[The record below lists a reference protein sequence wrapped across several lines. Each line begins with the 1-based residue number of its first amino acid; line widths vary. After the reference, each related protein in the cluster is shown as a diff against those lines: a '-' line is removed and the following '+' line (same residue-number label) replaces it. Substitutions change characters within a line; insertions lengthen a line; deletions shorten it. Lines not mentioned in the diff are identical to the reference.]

1 MKCSTHPK
9 ELQELVSLLS
19 KIPLKHPSF
28 AFLDKILLLAES
40 GTLTLR
46 VSNLSLSS
54 ELSTFATVEQ
64 EGKVLV
70 DPFALLA
77 VIQNIPDNAN
87 SVELALVENELLIS
101 SVGVD
106 VQLPTFST
114 EDVPYIPIVEDGVK
128 VSVNGSDLT
137 TALRSVSFS
146 ASNTDIK
153 PELASVFVQ
162 FRNSECVTVA
172 TDGYRLAE
180 YTVATSGITQDLSFM
195 IPAKLVSDLIRL
207 LDRKELTL
215 QNKDDLLAFTFEGGL
230 VVVRTISGNYPDYRQ
245 IIPQEFTTEATLL
258 KEDIMRAS
266 KLLTS
271 FTDQFTKIDVSCD
284 KEQGTISFSSPRS
297 GKGAGIVSISA
308 QVSGEDV
315 TVRMSAKN
323 ILDALNVI
331 SDQSVIMR
339 FNGAQRPITCR
350 GFHDTHCL
358 TLMMPMSR

>member
-9 ELQELVSLLS
+9 ELLELLSLVS

-28 AFLDKILLLAES
+28 VFLDKVLILAES

-46 VSNLSLSS
+46 VSNLSLSA
-54 ELSTFATVEQ
+54 ELSTFATVEE
-64 EGKVLV
+64 EGKILV
-70 DPFALLA
+70 EPFALLS
-77 VIQNIPDNAN
+77 VIQNIPDTAN
-87 SVELALVENELLIS
+87 SVQFSVVDGELTIS
-101 SVGVD
+101 STGVD
-106 VQLPTFST
+106 VQLPLFST
-114 EDVPYIPIVEDGVK
+114 EDVPFIPLVEEGEK
-128 VSVNGSDLT
+128 IPVNGTDFA
-137 TALRSVSFS
+137 TALRNVSFS

-162 FRNSECVTVA
+162 FKNGECITVA

-180 YTVATSGITQDLSFM
+180 YTLSVNTGVTEHSFM
-195 IPAKLVSDLIRL
+195 VPARLVSDIVRL
-207 LDRKELTL
+207 VDKKELML
-215 QNKDDLLAFTFEGGL
+215 QNSNDLLSFTFEGGL
-230 VVVRTISGNYPDYRQ
+230 VVVRTVTGNYPDYRQ

-258 KEDIMRAS
+258 KEDIIRAS

-323 ILDALNVI
+323 ILDALAVI
-331 SDQSVIMR
+331 SDQSIIMR
-339 FNGAQRPITCR
+339 FNGTSRPITCR